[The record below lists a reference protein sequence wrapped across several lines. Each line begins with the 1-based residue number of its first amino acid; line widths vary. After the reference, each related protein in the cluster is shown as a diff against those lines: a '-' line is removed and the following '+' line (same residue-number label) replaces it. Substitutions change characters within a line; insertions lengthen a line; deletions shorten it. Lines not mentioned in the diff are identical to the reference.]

1 MRSRL
6 LVGASVW
13 LLGVAVATGGS
24 MLAVSGL
31 TRGPFGSG
39 ARQLTQTTVGSN
51 LAGYQAH
58 GGKRG
63 SPRPSAA
70 TGDDNDDEE
79 TGSYGRPGVI
89 AMPRSTP
96 SRPSP
101 GSGGSLLV
109 SQGGSVMASC
119 QSGRAYL
126 QYWSP
131 NQGYRSDDVFRGPAL
146 QASLVFE
153 SFRSA
158 LRVLVTCKG
167 SRPVAHVS
175 PDH

>member
-6 LVGASVW
+6 LVGASAW

-24 MLAVSGL
+24 MLAVSSLTHGL
-31 TRGPFGSG
+31 FGSG
-39 ARQLTQTTVGSN
+39 AQQLTQTTVGSN
-51 LAGYQAH
+51 LTGSQAH
-58 GGKRG
+58 SGQRR
-63 SPRPSAA
+63 SLRPSSTA
-70 TGDDNDDEE
+70 GDDNDDEE

-89 AMPRSTP
+89 AMPSATP
-96 SRPSP
+96 SRSSP
-101 GSGGSLLV
+101 RSGGSLLV

-153 SFRSA
+153 SFRSEFR
-158 LRVLVTCKG
+158 LLVTCKG